1 MRQIKYEIYDRNN
14 GWAFISVRG
23 LLNVRKILELYNNV
37 NLSFRVAEDQDKETD
52 NTCNLK

>member
-37 NLSFRVAEDQDKETD
+37 NLSFRVAEDQDKGSD